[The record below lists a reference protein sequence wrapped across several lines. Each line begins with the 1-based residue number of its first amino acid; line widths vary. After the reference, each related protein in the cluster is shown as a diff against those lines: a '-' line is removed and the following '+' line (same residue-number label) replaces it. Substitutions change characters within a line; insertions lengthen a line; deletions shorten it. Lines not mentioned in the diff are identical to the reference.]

1 MGSYF
6 IFVFLIVKKEF
17 YAIGS
22 KMLESME
29 SRILVL
35 IGWSLKEMVGSHHHL
50 EDQECVM
57 Q

>member
-6 IFVFLIVKKEF
+6 IFVFLIVNKEF